1 MAKEKLAERVKKLM
15 SQQKQIRNIGT
26 AAHID
31 HGKTTLTD
39 NLLAGAGMI
48 SDELAGDQLFMD
60 YDDQEQERGI
70 TIYSANVSMVHDFK
84 GDDYLINLID
94 TPGHVDFGG
103 DVTRAMRAVDGVI
116 ILTCAVEGV
125 MPQTETVIQ
134 QALKERVKPILFIN
148 KVDRLINELELDAEG
163 MQEKFM
169 KIIREVNNLIRKY
182 AEDEYKDKWTV
193 SVDDGSVMFGSAL
206 KNWAISKPY
215 MKETG
220 ITFKDIQEKCSKEKH
235 KELWKEAPLH
245 QIVLNGIIR
254 HLPNPKKA
262 QNYRIPKIWPGDEE
276 SQAGKDM
283 KGCDA
288 DGELAAITTK
298 VYNDPHA
305 GSVATGRVFSG
316 ALTEGQE
323 VHLVGQHKDERIQ
336 QVCIYKGQERVQMD
350 EVQAGNIIGLVGVPD
365 AFSGETICNPDY
377 KIDPFEEIKHV
388 FEPVVTK
395 AVEAKK
401 TKDLPDLVQFLR
413 KASREDPTLLVEI
426 DEETGEHL
434 VSGLGELHI
443 QAKVEKGLQEEGIPV
458 ETSPPIVVY
467 RETLKGESNTLEGKS
482 PNKHNKFYFEV
493 EPLDDDV
500 YEAIAGDEI
509 QEGEYKGKDSD
520 LANKLKDLG
529 MDDDD
534 AEGVELIKEKN
545 IFTDATKGIQYLN
558 DTIELVRE
566 AVRDIIEEGPLAR
579 EPCSKILIRLVDAK
593 LHEDAIHRGPAQV
606 TPAVRHA
613 VKNAILSSKPTL
625 LEPKQILRVEAPQE
639 HMGNVMTEVQNR
651 RGEVINV
658 DTEQGTAVLKVKLPV
673 EEMFGFEGELKSAT
687 EGKGFY
693 YLKDVLFEYMPD
705 SLKDERIKDIR
716 ERKGLGREVPQ
727 PEA

>member
-1 MAKEKLAERVKKLM
+1 MAKKKLAERVKDLM
-15 SQQKQIRNIGT
+15 SKQKYIRNIGT

-48 SDELAGDQLFMD
+48 SDELAGEQLFMD

-70 TIYSANVSMVHDFK
+70 TIYSANVSMVHDFE
-84 GDDYLINLID
+84 GEDYLINLID

-116 ILTCAVEGV
+116 ILACAVEGV

-134 QALKERVKPILFIN
+134 QALKERVKPVLFIN
-148 KVDRLINELELDAEG
+148 KVDRLINELEMDAKG

-169 KIIREVNNLIRKY
+169 KIIREVNGLIRKY
-182 AEDEYKDKWTV
+182 AEEDYKEKWTV
-193 SVDDGSVMFGSAL
+193 SVEDGSVMFGSAL

-215 MKETG
+215 MEETG
-220 ITFKDIQEKCSKEKH
+220 ITFKDIQEKCSERKH
-235 KELWKEAPLH
+235 KELWEESPLH
-245 QIVLNGIIR
+245 RIVLNGIIR
-254 HLPNPKKA
+254 HLPSPEKA
-262 QNYRIPKIWPGDEE
+262 QDYRIPKIWPGDEE
-276 SQAGKDM
+276 SEAGKDM
-283 KGCDA
+283 KSCNAEGK
-288 DGELAAITTK
+288 LAAITTK
-298 VYNDPHA
+298 VYDDPHA

-316 ALTEGQE
+316 SLTEGQE

-336 QVCIYKGQERVQMD
+336 QVCVYKGQERVAMED
-350 EVQAGNIIGLVGVPD
+350 VQAGNIIGLVGVPD
-365 AFSGETICNPDY
+365 AFSGETICDPEY
-377 KIDPFEEIKHV
+377 KIEPFEEIKHV

-413 KASREDPTLLVEI
+413 KVSREDPTLEVDI

-443 QAKVEKGLQEEGIPV
+443 QAKVEKGLEEEGIPV

-467 RETLKGESNTLEGKS
+467 RETVKKASKTFVGKS
-482 PNKHNKFYFEV
+482 PNKHNRFYFEV
-493 EPLDDDV
+493 EPLDDEV
-500 YEAIAGDEI
+500 YKAIVDGEI
-509 QEGEYKGKDSD
+509 EEGEYKGKDSD
-520 LANKLKDLG
+520 LANQLKDMG

-566 AVRDIIEEGPLAR
+566 AVRSIIDEGPLAR
-579 EPCSKILIRLVDAK
+579 EPCSKLLIRLVDAK

-606 TPAVRHA
+606 SPAVRSA
-613 VKNAILSSKPTL
+613 VNNGILSSEATL
-625 LEPKQILRVEAPQE
+625 LEPKQILRVESPQE

-651 RGEVINV
+651 RGEVVNV
-658 DTEQGTAVLKVKLPV
+658 DTEEGIAVLTVKLPV
-673 EEMFGFEGELKSAT
+673 EEMFGFEGELKSCT

-693 YLKDVLFEYMPD
+693 YLKDVLFEYMPN
-705 SLKDERIKDIR
+705 SLKSQRIKDIR
-716 ERKGLGREVPQ
+716 ERKGLGREIPQ

>member
-1 MAKEKLAERVKKLM
+1 MANDLSERVKDLM
-15 SQQKQIRNIGT
+15 SKQKQIRNIGT

-48 SDELAGDQLFMD
+48 SDELAGEQLFMD

-70 TIYSANVSMVHDFK
+70 TIYSANVSMVHKFDQ
-84 GDDYLINLID
+84 DDYLINLID

-116 ILTCAVEGV
+116 VLACAVEGV

-134 QALKERVKPILFIN
+134 QALKERVKPVLFIN
-148 KVDRLINELELDAEG
+148 KVDRLINELEMDAKG

-215 MKETG
+215 MEESG
-220 ITFKDIQEKCSKEKH
+220 ITFKDIQEKCSEGEH
-235 KELWKEAPLH
+235 KELWKKAPLH
-245 QIVLNGIIR
+245 KIVLNGIIR

-262 QNYRIPKIWPGDEE
+262 QNYRIPKIWPGDAE
-276 SQAGKDM
+276 SEAGKDM
-283 KGCDA
+283 RECNA
-288 DGELAAITTK
+288 DGKLAAITTK
-298 VYNDPHA
+298 VYDDPHA

-316 ALTEGQE
+316 SLEEGQE
-323 VHLVGQHKDERIQ
+323 VHLVGQHKDERMQ
-336 QVCIYKGQERVQMD
+336 QVCVYKGQERVPM
-350 EVQAGNIIGLVGVPD
+350 ESVQAGNIIGLVGVPD
-365 AFSGETICNPDY
+365 AFSGETICDPDY

-401 TKDLPDLVQFLR
+401 TKDLPDLVKFLR
-413 KASREDPTLLVEI
+413 KVSREDPTLEVEI

-443 QAKVEKGLQEEGIPV
+443 QAKVEKGLKEEGIPI
-458 ETSPPIVVY
+458 ESSQPIVVY
-467 RETLKGESNTLEGKS
+467 RETVKNESDTFEGKS

-493 EPLDDDV
+493 EPLDDDI
-500 YEAIAGDEI
+500 YEAIAEGEI
-509 QEGEYKGKDSD
+509 EEGEYKGKSSD
-520 LANKLKDLG
+520 LSNDLKDLG

-566 AVRDIIEEGPLAR
+566 AISDLIDEGPLAR
-579 EPCSKILIRLVDAK
+579 EPCSKLLIRLVDAK

-606 TPAVRHA
+606 TPAVRFA
-613 VKNAILSSKPTL
+613 INNAILSSNATL
-625 LEPKQILRVEAPQE
+625 LEPKQILRVESPQE

-651 RGEVINV
+651 RGEVMNV
-658 DTEQGTAVLKVKLPV
+658 DTEEGTAVLTVKLPV

-705 SLKDERIKDIR
+705 NLRKERIKDIR
-716 ERKGLGREVPQ
+716 ERKGLGREIPQ

>member
-1 MAKEKLAERVKKLM
+1 MSKKLSKRVKDLM
-15 SQQKQIRNIGT
+15 SSQKQIRNIGT

-48 SDELAGDQLFMD
+48 SDELAGEQLFMD

-70 TIYSANVSMVHDFK
+70 TIYSANVSMVHKFQK
-84 GDDYLINLID
+84 DDYLINLID

-116 ILTCAVEGV
+116 ILACAVEGV

-134 QALKERVKPILFIN
+134 QALKERVKPVLFIN
-148 KVDRLINELELDAEG
+148 KVDRLINELEMDAKG

-182 AEDEYKDKWTV
+182 AEEDYKDKWTV

-215 MKETG
+215 MEESG
-220 ITFKDIQEKCSKEKH
+220 ITFKDIQEKCSERKH

-262 QNYRIPKIWPGDEE
+262 QNYRIPKIWPGDVE

-283 KGCDA
+283 MECNAKGK
-288 DGELAAITTK
+288 LAAITTK
-298 VYNDPHA
+298 VYDDPHA
-305 GSVATGRVFSG
+305 GSVATGRIFSG
-316 ALTEGQE
+316 SLKEGQE
-323 VHLVGQHKDERIQ
+323 VHLVGQHKDERMQ
-336 QVCIYKGQERVQMD
+336 QVCVYKGQERVAME

-365 AFSGETICNPDY
+365 AFSGETLCSPDF
-377 KIDPFEEIKHV
+377 KIEPFEEIKHV

-413 KASREDPTLLVEI
+413 KVSREDPTLEVDI

-443 QAKVEKGLQEEGIPV
+443 QAKVEKGLEDEGIDI
-458 ETSPPIVVY
+458 ESSQPIVVY
-467 RETLKGESNTLEGKS
+467 RETVKNKSDVFEGKS
-482 PNKHNKFYFEV
+482 PNKHNKFYFEI
-493 EPLDDDV
+493 EPLDDDI
-500 YEAIAGDEI
+500 YEAIA
-509 QEGEYKGKDSD
+509 EGEIDEGVYKGKDSD
-520 LANKLKDLG
+520 LANQLKEMG
-529 MDDDD
+529 MEDND

-558 DTIELVRE
+558 DTIELVRD
-566 AVRDIIEEGPLAR
+566 AVGDIIDEGPLAR
-579 EPCSKILIRLVDAK
+579 EPCSKLLIRLIDAK
-593 LHEDAIHRGPAQV
+593 LHEDAIHRGPAQIS
-606 TPAVRHA
+606 PAVRFA
-613 VKNAILSSKPTL
+613 LNNAILSSNATL
-625 LEPKQILRVEAPQE
+625 LEPKQILRVESPQE

-651 RGEVINV
+651 RGEMINV
-658 DTEQGTAVLKVKLPV
+658 DTEEGVAVLLVKLPV

-693 YLKDVLFEYMPD
+693 YLKDVLFEYMPN
-705 SLKDERIKDIR
+705 SLRKERIKDVR
-716 ERKGLGREVPQ
+716 ERKGLGRDLPQ

>member
-1 MAKEKLAERVKKLM
+1 MAKKKLAERVKELM
-15 SQQKQIRNIGT
+15 TKQKYIRNIGT

-48 SDELAGDQLFMD
+48 SDELAGQQLFMD

-70 TIYSANVSMVHDFK
+70 TIYSANVSMVHRFNE
-84 GDDYLINLID
+84 DDYLINLID

-116 ILTCAVEGV
+116 ILACAVEGV

-134 QALKERVKPILFIN
+134 QALKERVKPVLFIN
-148 KVDRLINELELDAEG
+148 KVDRLINELEMDAKG

-182 AEDEYKDKWTV
+182 AEEDYKKKWTV

-215 MKETG
+215 MDETG
-220 ITFKDIQEKCSKEKH
+220 ITFKDIQEKCSKKEH

-245 QIVLNGIIR
+245 RIVLNGIIR
-254 HLPNPKKA
+254 HLPNPEKA
-262 QNYRIPKIWPGDEE
+262 QNYRIPKIWPGDPE
-276 SQAGKDM
+276 SEIGKDM
-283 KGCDA
+283 KKCNAEGK
-288 DGELAAITTK
+288 LAAITTK
-298 VYNDPHA
+298 VYDDPHA

-316 ALTEGQE
+316 RLKEGQE
-323 VHLVGQHKDERIQ
+323 VHLVGQHKEERVQ
-336 QVCIYKGQERVQMD
+336 QVCVYKGQERVPME
-350 EVQAGNIIGLVGVPD
+350 EVQAGNIIGLVGVSG
-365 AFSGETICNPDY
+365 AFSGETICSPEY
-377 KIDPFEEIKHV
+377 KIEPFEEIKHV

-395 AVEAKK
+395 AVEAKR
-401 TKDLPDLVQFLR
+401 TRDLPDLVQFLR
-413 KASREDPTLLVEI
+413 KISREDPTLEVDI

-443 QAKVEKGLQEEGIPV
+443 QAKVEKGLKNEGIPV
-458 ETSPPIVVY
+458 ESSKPIVVY
-467 RETLKGESNTLEGKS
+467 RETVKNKSKTFEGKS

-493 EPLDDDV
+493 EPLDDKI
-500 YEAIAGDEI
+500 YQAIVDGEI
-509 QEGEYKGKDSD
+509 EEGEYKGKDSD
-520 LANKLKDLG
+520 LSNKLKDLG
-529 MDDDD
+529 MEDED

-566 AVRDIIEEGPLAR
+566 AVSKRIDEGPLAR
-579 EPCSKILIRLVDAK
+579 EPCSKMLIRLVDAK

-606 TPAVRHA
+606 MPAVRSA
-613 VKNAILSSKPTL
+613 VNNGILSSNATL
-625 LEPKQILRVEAPQE
+625 LEPKQILRVESPQE
-639 HMGNVMTEVQNR
+639 HMGSAMTEVQNR
-651 RGEVINV
+651 RGEVVNV
-658 DTEQGTAVLKVKLPV
+658 DTEEGVAVLTVKLPV
-673 EEMFGFEGELKSAT
+673 EEMFGFEGELKSCT

-705 SLKDERIKDIR
+705 SLRTERIKDIR
-716 ERKGLGREVPQ
+716 ERKGLGKEIPQ
-727 PEA
+727 PGA